1 MLRYIAKRILLM
13 IPVLLGIS
21 FLIFLLMYFT
31 PGDPAQMILGDMAEK
46 EEVEALRQEM
56 GLNDGFFT
64 RYFRYMGDLLRGDLG
79 TSYTTKLPV
88 WDEIA
93 ARLPVTMKVAFFVI
107 LFAVVVGVPIGILSA
122 VRQYS
127 FIDSITRVFA
137 LLGITMPSF
146 WLALLL
152 VLLFSVKLEWL
163 PASGLYG
170 PLYYI
175 MPILSISAVSVATI
189 TRTARSSMLE
199 VVRQDYIRTAR
210 AKGQKESV
218 VMFKHALLNALI
230 PILTIV
236 GIQFASGLG
245 GAVVNEQVFA
255 IPGIGK
261 LMVDAI
267 KARNYPLVQGS
278 VLVLA
283 VLQSMVNLVIDLL
296 YAFVDPRI
304 RSQYNRNKKKKAKTN
319 GGGQP
324 PQSSLPNDNL
334 PDDNLPNGNLPNG
347 NLPNGNLPMG
357 KLPMGN
363 IPRESDPI

>member
-1 MLRYIAKRILLM
+1 MLRYIVKRVLLM

-21 FLIFLLMYFT
+21 FLIFTLMYFT
-31 PGDPAQMILGDMAEK
+31 PGDPAQMILGDEATVEQ
-46 EEVEALRQEM
+46 VEALREKM
-56 GLNDGFFT
+56 GLNQGFFA
-64 RYFRYMGDLLRGDLG
+64 RYINYMVGIFHGDLG
-79 TSYTTKLPV
+79 TSYVSKLPV
-88 WDEIA
+88 WEEIA
-93 ARLPVTMKVAFFVI
+93 SRLPVTAKVAFFVM
-107 LFAVVVGVPIGILSA
+107 LFAVIIGVPVGILSA

-127 FIDSITRVFA
+127 IIDSLTRIAA

-152 VLLFSVKLEWL
+152 VLLFSVNLKWL

-170 PLYYI
+170 PEYYI

-210 AKGQKESV
+210 SKGQRESV
-218 VMFKHALLNALI
+218 VIFRHALPNALI

-236 GIQFASGLG
+236 GIQFAGGLG
-245 GAVVNEQVFA
+245 GAVVNEQIFA
-255 IPGIGK
+255 IPGVGK

-283 VLQSMVNLVIDLL
+283 VLQSLVNLVIDIL

-304 RSQYNRNKKKKAKTN
+304 RSQYVRKRKKVITALKEGETA
-319 GGGQP
+319 
-324 PQSSLPNDNL
+324 
-334 PDDNLPNGNLPNG
+334 
-347 NLPNGNLPMG
+347 
-357 KLPMGN
+357 
-363 IPRESDPI
+363 

>member
-1 MLRYIAKRILLM
+1 MLRYIVKRILLM

-21 FLIFLLMYFT
+21 FLIFTLMYFT
-31 PGDPAQMILGDMAEK
+31 PGDPAQMILGDEATVEQ
-46 EEVEALRQEM
+46 VEALREEM
-56 GLNDGFFT
+56 GLNDGFLT
-64 RYFRYMGDLLRGDLG
+64 RYVNYMVGIFHGDLG
-79 TSYTTKLPV
+79 TSYVSKLPV
-88 WDEIA
+88 WEEIA
-93 ARLPVTMKVAFFVI
+93 ARLPITAKVAFFVI
-107 LFAVVVGVPIGILSA
+107 LFAVIIGVPVGILSA

-127 FIDSITRVFA
+127 IIDSLTRIAA

-152 VLLFSVKLEWL
+152 VLLFSVNLKWL

-170 PLYYI
+170 PEYYV

-199 VVRQDYIRTAR
+199 VTRQDYIRTAR
-210 AKGQKESV
+210 AKGQREGV
-218 VMFKHALLNALI
+218 VIFRHALPNALI

-245 GAVVNEQVFA
+245 GAVVNEQIFA
-255 IPGIGK
+255 IPGVGK

-283 VLQSMVNLVIDLL
+283 VLQSFVNLFVDIL

-304 RSQYNRNKKKKAKTN
+304 RSQYIRKKKKSASTLKE
-319 GGGQP
+319 GGAA
-324 PQSSLPNDNL
+324 
-334 PDDNLPNGNLPNG
+334 
-347 NLPNGNLPMG
+347 
-357 KLPMGN
+357 
-363 IPRESDPI
+363 

>member
-1 MLRYIAKRILLM
+1 MLRYIVKRVLLM

-21 FLIFLLMYFT
+21 FLIFTLMYFT
-31 PGDPAQMILGDMAEK
+31 PGDPAQMILGDEATVEQ
-46 EEVEALRQEM
+46 VEALREEM
-56 GLNDGFFT
+56 GLNQGFFA
-64 RYFRYMGDLLRGDLG
+64 RYINYMVGIFHGDLG
-79 TSYTTKLPV
+79 TSYVSKLPV
-88 WDEIA
+88 WEEIA
-93 ARLPVTMKVAFFVI
+93 SRLPVTVKVALFVM
-107 LFAVVVGVPIGILSA
+107 LFAVIIGVPVGILSA

-127 FIDSITRVFA
+127 IIDSLTRLAA

-152 VLLFSVKLEWL
+152 VLLFSVNLKWL

-170 PLYYI
+170 PEYYI

-210 AKGQKESV
+210 SKGQRESV
-218 VMFKHALLNALI
+218 VIFRHALPNALI

-236 GIQFASGLG
+236 GIQFAGGLG
-245 GAVVNEQVFA
+245 GAVVNEQIFA
-255 IPGIGK
+255 IPGVGK

-283 VLQSMVNLVIDLL
+283 VLQSLVNLVIDIL

-304 RSQYNRNKKKKAKTN
+304 RSQYVRKRKKVITALKEGETA
-319 GGGQP
+319 
-324 PQSSLPNDNL
+324 
-334 PDDNLPNGNLPNG
+334 
-347 NLPNGNLPMG
+347 
-357 KLPMGN
+357 
-363 IPRESDPI
+363 

>member
-1 MLRYIAKRILLM
+1 MLRYILKRILLM

-21 FLIFLLMYFT
+21 FLIFTLMYFT
-31 PGDPAQMILGDMAEK
+31 PGDPVQMLLGDEATAEQ
-46 EEVEALRQEM
+46 VEAMREEM

-64 RYFRYMGDLLRGDLG
+64 RYVNYMVGILHGDLG
-79 TSYTTKLPV
+79 TSYVSKLPV

-93 ARLPVTMKVAFFVI
+93 ARLPITAKVAFFVI
-107 LFAVVVGVPIGILSA
+107 LFSVIVGIPVGILSA

-127 FIDSITRVFA
+127 FIDSLTRIAA

-152 VLLFSVKLEWL
+152 VLLFSVNLRWL

-170 PLYYI
+170 AEYYI

-189 TRTARSSMLE
+189 TRTARSGMLE
-199 VVRQDYIRTAR
+199 VTRQDYIRTAR
-210 AKGQKESV
+210 AKGQKESAV
-218 VMFKHALLNALI
+218 IFRHALPNALI

-236 GIQFASGLG
+236 GIQFASSLG
-245 GAVVNEQVFA
+245 GAVVNEQIFA
-255 IPGIGK
+255 IPGVGK

-278 VLVLA
+278 VLVLT
-283 VLQSMVNLVIDLL
+283 VLQSMVNLVVDIM

-304 RSQYNRNKKKKAKTN
+304 RSQYIRKRKKDVAAIGAEAQKQ
-319 GGGQP
+319 GGVA
-324 PQSSLPNDNL
+324 
-334 PDDNLPNGNLPNG
+334 
-347 NLPNGNLPMG
+347 
-357 KLPMGN
+357 
-363 IPRESDPI
+363 

>member
-1 MLRYIAKRILLM
+1 MLRYIIKRILLM

-21 FLIFLLMYFT
+21 FLIFALTYFT
-31 PGDPAQMILGDMAEK
+31 PGDPARMLLGDDATVEQV
-46 EEVEALRQEM
+46 EELREEM
-56 GLNDGFFT
+56 GLNDGFFQQ
-64 RYFRYMGDLLRGDLG
+64 YIHYMAGLLHGDLG
-79 TSYTTKLPV
+79 TSYVSKMPV
-88 WDEIA
+88 WEEIA
-93 ARLPVTMKVAFFVI
+93 SRLPVTAKVALFVI
-107 LFAVVVGVPIGILSA
+107 LFSVIVGVPVGILSA

-127 FIDSITRVFA
+127 IIDSLTRIGA

-152 VLLFSVKLEWL
+152 VLLFSVNLKWL

-170 PLYYI
+170 PAYYV
-175 MPILSISAVSVATI
+175 MPILSISAASVATI

-199 VVRQDYIRTAR
+199 VTRQDYIRTAR
-210 AKGQKESV
+210 AKGQRESAV
-218 VMFKHALLNALI
+218 IFGHALPNALI

-245 GAVVNEQVFA
+245 GAVVNEQIFA
-255 IPGIGK
+255 IPGVGK

-283 VLQSMVNLVIDLL
+283 VLQSLVNLVVDIL

-304 RSQYNRNKKKKAKTN
+304 RSQYIRKRRKDIGASASALKE
-319 GGGQP
+319 GGAA
-324 PQSSLPNDNL
+324 
-334 PDDNLPNGNLPNG
+334 
-347 NLPNGNLPMG
+347 
-357 KLPMGN
+357 
-363 IPRESDPI
+363 